1 MIRRYNQIQ
10 DRESIRPVVYGLGI
24 YFMLGGADSYQI
36 GVIGS
41 LLKIVALLP
50 VALALLDLQ
59 RFRIRFSATLTA
71 QLMFWLLT
79 ILSLLYSVDVAR
91 SFSSV
96 KTLTLNLALVC
107 CLGVMESYNHREL
120 EFMKQALL
128 MGGWITVLLMFLFSD
143 ISVGGRLT
151 LLLGGDS
158 QDQNYING
166 YFLYAFSYHC
176 SRMLSDKQ
184 KSHALAALFLLS
196 VVLLTGS
203 RGALLAFLLVFF
215 VHVCIL
221 FANAKHKFRN
231 MMLVALLL
239 VLALVVFDLILAQ
252 MPESVAQRFSWDYI
266 AEKGSTGRT
275 KIWRFLLQHFSGDS
289 IPRMLFGHGYGT
301 TSRINTLNNRVAHNL
316 YIDNLITLGIVGL
329 LLQLIIQ
336 GTVVRILLRRR
347 QYPLLGAYLGMIGMC
362 LSLSLVAYKP
372 IWNIML
378 MALAID
384 ANCRAQASQACI
396 THNEKQEES
405 K

>member
-1 MIRRYNQIQ
+1 MICRHNQIQ
-10 DRESIRPVVYGLGI
+10 DRESIRAVVYGLGI

-36 GVIGS
+36 GAIGS
-41 LLKIVALLP
+41 LLKIIALLP
-50 VALALLDLQ
+50 VTLALLDFR
-59 RFRIRFSATLTA
+59 RFRVRFSSTLTV

-79 ILSLLYSVDVAR
+79 ILSVLYSVDVTR
-91 SFSSV
+91 TFSSV
-96 KTLTLNLALVC
+96 KALTLNLTLVF

-128 MGGWITVLLMFLFSD
+128 VGGWITVLLMFLFSD
-143 ISVGGRLT
+143 ISMGGRLT
-151 LLLGGDS
+151 LLLGANS

-176 SRMLSDKQ
+176 SQMLSGKR
-184 KSHALAALFLLS
+184 KIHALAALFLLS

-231 MMLVALLL
+231 IILVALLL
-239 VLALVVFDLILAQ
+239 FFALLVFDQILAQ

-301 TSRINTLNNRVAHNL
+301 TAQINTLSNRVAHNL

-329 LLQLIIQ
+329 LLQLVIQ
-336 GTVVRILLRRR
+336 GTVVRILFRRR

-384 ANCRAQASQACI
+384 ANCCTQASRACI
-396 THNEKQEES
+396 THNEKQEEP